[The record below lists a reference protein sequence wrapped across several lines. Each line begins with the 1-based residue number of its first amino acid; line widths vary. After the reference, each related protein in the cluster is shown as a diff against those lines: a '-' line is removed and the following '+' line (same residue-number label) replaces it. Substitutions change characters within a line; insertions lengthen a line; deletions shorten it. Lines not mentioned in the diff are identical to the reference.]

1 MGRNPPTLKIQFLF
15 PAQELAQG
23 VGVGTDSAADVSG
36 IFLSKQLHL
45 TTAGSIPL
53 AGTAIQSEVG
63 HSLFI
68 FFFTFQSVVL
78 TF

>member
-15 PAQELAQG
+15 PAQELARG

-53 AGTAIQSEVG
+53 AGTAIQSEVAILYYYFYYFFLL
-63 HSLFI
+63 SNRLF
-68 FFFTFQSVVL
+68 
-78 TF
+78 